1 MCATCCNTLQ
11 HIVMF
16 MCCTLRHAAI
26 RCSTLLRSYVAHCN
40 TRQHAATRYIIF
52 SLSYVAH
59 WNTLEHIVI
68 FICCTLQHT
77 APHGCVD
84 MRDATR
90 AFVRDDSIV
99 LVTWL
104 MHMLCSNASCCAH
117 VMPHIT
123 HTNASMY
130 VLAFVR
136 IRICMYICVCIC
148 NECVMPHITHTNASC
163 HLCNLAFLPVLP

>member
-1 MCATCCNTLQ
+1 VRDTLQHAATHCYVHVLHTAPRCNTLQ
-11 HIVMF
+11 HIVTF
-16 MCCTLRHAAI
+16 ICCTL
-26 RCSTLLRSYVAHCN
+26 
-40 TRQHAATRYIIF
+40 QHAATRYIIL

-77 APHGCVD
+77 APHWCVD

-90 AFVRDDSIV
+90 AFVRDDSII

-104 MHMLCSNASCCAH
+104 MHMFYSNASCCAH
-117 VMPHIT
+117 ECVMPHIT